1 MARIIGFCRPRVHR
15 VFRVLLQTNVE
26 RGEWSRPNVLHL
38 RYLVDP
44 KKRRNASTFI
54 YREVFQRVQKADDI
68 QIASETMDPTV
79 HTPKAA

>member
-1 MARIIGFCRPRVHR
+1 M
-15 VFRVLLQTNVE
+15 
-26 RGEWSRPNVLHL
+26 LHL